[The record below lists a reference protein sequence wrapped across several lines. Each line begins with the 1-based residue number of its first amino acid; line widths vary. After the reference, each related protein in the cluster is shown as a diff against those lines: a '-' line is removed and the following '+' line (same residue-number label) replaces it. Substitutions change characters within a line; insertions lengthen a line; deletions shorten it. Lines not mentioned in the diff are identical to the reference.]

1 MLILVRKAGQNLV
14 INDNIIVKILEVK
27 KDQVKIGI
35 VAPKEISVHR
45 QEVFEMIKEANRNAA
60 VKKSQI
66 TKNSNTT
73 TKVKTANLAV
83 AVFLLP
89 TFMIV
94 ICFTR

>member
-60 VKKSQI
+60 VKKAKLPKIQI
-66 TKNSNTT
+66 PRQK
-73 TKVKTANLAV
+73 
-83 AVFLLP
+83 
-89 TFMIV
+89 
-94 ICFTR
+94 